1 MGGINQRERV
11 NTMVSVD
18 YTCKEKEGRAS
29 VKMEGESGFSM
40 CAWGRG
46 VCRSE
51 AESRKRRVDVG
62 VGGDES
68 GR

>member
-11 NTMVSVD
+11 NTTASVD

-29 VKMEGESGFSM
+29 IKMEGESGFSM
-40 CAWGRG
+40 CARGRG

-51 AESRKRRVDVG
+51 AESRERRVDAG
-62 VGGDES
+62 VSGDES